1 VPCGDPGH
9 LACPVPV
16 DGEQHGTEYD
26 AVVRVE
32 LAADRGD

>member
-1 VPCGDPGH
+1 MPEVNPGH

-16 DGEQHGTEYD
+16 DGEQHCAEHD